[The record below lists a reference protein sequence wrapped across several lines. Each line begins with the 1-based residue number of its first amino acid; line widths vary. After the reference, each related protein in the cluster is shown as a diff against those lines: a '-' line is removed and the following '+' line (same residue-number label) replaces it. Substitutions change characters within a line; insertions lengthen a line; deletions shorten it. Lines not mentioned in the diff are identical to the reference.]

1 MDTTA
6 TRAWLPTGVGLHYV
20 EQGPPAAEETIV
32 LVHGWPDSAYS
43 HHRVLAELP
52 AEYHAV
58 TMDLRGFG
66 DSDRPVDGYAIDE
79 FAGDVA
85 ALVETLGL
93 AGVTLVGH
101 SMGSFVARRVAEQRP
116 DLVRRLV
123 LIGTAVSADNAV
135 LREVADIVR
144 DLPDPVPVDFTREF
158 AASTLHLSVPEDF
171 FDTLVDESRKAPA
184 RVWRAALTGV
194 IEFDDTAGL
203 ERIAPQTLVL
213 GGEKDALFTVAEQT
227 AVAAAIP
234 RARLTLYPETG
245 HCPNWERP
253 AQVAADISAF
263 IRET

>member
-20 EQGPPAAEETIV
+20 EQGPPATEETVV

-43 HHRVLAELP
+43 YHRVLAELP
-52 AEYHAV
+52 ADHRAV

-66 DSDRPVDGYAIDE
+66 DSDRPAGGYAIDDL
-79 FAGDVA
+79 AADVA
-85 ALVETLGL
+85 ALIETLGQ
-93 AGVTLVGH
+93 AEVTLVGH
-101 SMGSFVARRVAEQRP
+101 SMGSFVARRVAQQRP

-135 LREVADIVR
+135 LREVADLVR
-144 DLPDPVPVDFTREF
+144 DLPDPVPADFTREF
-158 AASTLHLSVPEDF
+158 AASTLHQPVPEDF

-184 RVWRAALTGV
+184 RVWRAALAGLV
-194 IEFDDTAGL
+194 EVDDAAEL
-203 ERIAPQTLVL
+203 ERITAHTLVL
-213 GGEKDALFTVAEQT
+213 GGEQDALFTVAEQI

-234 RARLTLYPETG
+234 RSRLTLYPDTG